1 MEPYTLPE
9 VRSLITSIFDSLP
22 TTATISSPSPSNP
35 LLTATDSTKSL
46 FLTLHC
52 LFPTELLPSLDLL
65 DRGLVSRLVYR
76 LTAVVRPPAHRRSE
90 EPTEAQPSGIDA
102 RTIEAK
108 DIKTYYVRSAQP
120 TRATS
125 RYQNVPGSATSYE
138 VRLDAWNCSCAAFT
152 FSAFTGVGVSSQGR
166 ENGIGMTE
174 EEEPWFGSLL
184 RGDDSMPV
192 CKHLLACVL
201 VEKCAQFR
209 GFVEER
215 IVGKEEAAGW
225 GAGWGG

>member
-1 MEPYTLPE
+1 MESDTLPTF
-9 VRSLITSIFDSLP
+9 RSLTTSIFDSLP
-22 TTATISSPSPSNP
+22 ITAPVSTPSPSNP

-52 LFPTELLPSLDLL
+52 LFPTELLPALDLL

-76 LTAVVRPPAHRRSE
+76 PQPAVRPSGDRGSE
-90 EPTEAQPSGIDA
+90 APVEAQPSSIVEG
-102 RTIEAK
+102 TFEAES
-108 DIKTYYVRSAQP
+108 IKTYYVRSAQP
-120 TRATS
+120 TRVTS

-152 FSAFTGVGVSSQGR
+152 FSAFTRLGVSNQGFEDGAER
-166 ENGIGMTE
+166 SKEGK
-174 EEEPWFGSLL
+174 PWFGGLL
-184 RGDDSMPV
+184 RGEDGVPV

-201 VEKCAQFR
+201 VDRCAIFN

-215 IVGKEEAAGW
+215 TVRKEEAAGW